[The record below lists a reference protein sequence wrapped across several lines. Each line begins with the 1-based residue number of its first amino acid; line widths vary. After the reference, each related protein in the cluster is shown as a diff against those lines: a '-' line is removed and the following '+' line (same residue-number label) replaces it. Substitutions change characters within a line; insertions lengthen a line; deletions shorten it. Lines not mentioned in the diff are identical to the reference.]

1 LELSSCRTICTRLAR
16 FVFRQRRLVLAAWLA
31 AAIAAIAIAI
41 ASGGQSTIVFAATN
55 GTAKVTDPA
64 AKAAIESAMTELKPI
79 PQVSAGPGPD
89 LGICSL
95 VASRTSRSDTAAS
108 DAVVRDSAIG

>member
-1 LELSSCRTICTRLAR
+1 M
-16 FVFRQRRLVLAAWLA
+16 FRQRRLVLAAWLA
-31 AAIAAIAIAI
+31 AAIAIAIAIAI

-108 DAVVRDSAIG
+108 DAVVRDPAIG